1 MKEKIKYVTSGL
13 TFRVIFGT
21 ILIIFLFE
29 FMVSAVGYRQF
40 TESLTQEYQDAA
52 FRTANT
58 ATALIDADKIE
69 SYLNW
74 GENDPEYRNILS
86 YLDILCQ
93 KQGATFVY
101 VISVD
106 TSDYNH
112 FRSVFNV
119 VNANGSDTPWPVGY
133 ERETTNEEYRTLYR
147 DLYEG
152 RRTQGFITRT
162 NALNGREPHTTALLP
177 LQGSNGNVKGILCV
191 ERPMSELTATRTAY
205 LRGVIC
211 IIMRFVHSQH
221 LLFLS
226 A

>member
-86 YLDILCQ
+86 GYFMPEAGCNICLCYFCGHKRLQ
-93 KQGATFVY
+93 SFPFCVQCRQCER
-101 VISVD
+101 
-106 TSDYNH
+106 
-112 FRSVFNV
+112 FR
-119 VNANGSDTPWPVGY
+119 Y
-133 ERETTNEEYRTLYR
+133 
-147 DLYEG
+147 
-152 RRTQGFITRT
+152 
-162 NALNGREPHTTALLP
+162 P
-177 LQGSNGNVKGILCV
+177 LAGGI
-191 ERPMSELTATRTAY
+191 
-205 LRGVIC
+205 
-211 IIMRFVHSQH
+211 
-221 LLFLS
+221 
-226 A
+226 